1 MTPAPREPGL
11 IQGIMLLLPIT
22 LAVMGIS
29 VLTPVVHLMLEQFA
43 GIPHSDYLVIGGV
56 LTMPAIWIL
65 LFSPVAGWM
74 ADRFGRRRL
83 LLASMVIYAF
93 VGVAP
98 AFLDNLYWIIVSRCA
113 VGICEAI
120 LMTVSTTMISDYF
133 HGRTRERWLASQ
145 TALASVAALGI
156 IYLGGVLGHTSLG
169 WRGPFY
175 LYAYSLLLAV
185 GVYVFIWEPRPAGT
199 EGSRAKPLNNGLAA
213 PNDARDAPN
222 DARAAPSHA
231 AGGPVPFPW
240 ARLLG
245 ICGLTILGSVS
256 FYTIITKNAEA
267 MVALGVHDPELIGRY
282 TVIAS
287 IGVPVGTF
295 IYWGLARLPVAWLLL
310 VDFALIGLGFVL
322 MGRAAEPAAYVVGSF
337 INQLGCGIVLPTL
350 LVWATRGLAYS
361 IRGRGNGMWQ
371 SAFAIG
377 QFLSGM
383 AVTLLSKQLGSLLAT
398 FGVMGKAALVIAA
411 CAGISGLLWRRPVPR
426 IAASLR

>member
-1 MTPAPREPGL
+1 MSTTPRKPGP

-43 GIPHSDYLVIGGV
+43 GIPNYEYLVIGGV

-65 LFSPVAGWM
+65 LFSPAAGWM

-83 LLASMVIYAF
+83 LLVSMVVYAF
-93 VGVAP
+93 VGAAP
-98 AFLDNLYWIIVSRCA
+98 AFLDSLAAIIVSRCA

-133 HGRTRERWLASQ
+133 HGRDRERWLASQ

-156 IYLGGVLGHTSLG
+156 IYLGGILGNTSLG

-175 LYAYSLLLAV
+175 LYFYSLLLAI
-185 GVYVFIWEPRPAGT
+185 GVYLFIWEPTPAGDAAAAAAVGPAPGAT
-199 EGSRAKPLNNGLAA
+199 DSRPK
-213 PNDARDAPN
+213 
-222 DARAAPSHA
+222 
-231 AGGPVPFPW
+231 VYVTFPW
-240 ARLLG
+240 ARMFG
-245 ICGLTILGSVS
+245 ICALTVLGSVS

-267 MVALGVHDPELIGRY
+267 MVALGVHDPSVIGKY
-282 TVIAS
+282 TMIAS

-295 IYWGLARLPVAWLLL
+295 LYWGLARLPIGWLLL

-322 MGRAAEPAAYVVGSF
+322 MGRAPDPFAYVWGSF
-337 INQLGCGIVLPTL
+337 INQLGCGLVLPTL
-350 LVWATRGLAYS
+350 LVWATRGLSYT

-383 AVTLLSKQLGSLLAT
+383 AVTLLSKQVGGLLPT
-398 FGVMGKAALVIAA
+398 FAIKGRAALVIAA
-411 CAGISGLLWRRPVPR
+411 CAGISGLLWRRPAPR
-426 IAASLR
+426 IAASLQ